1 MNAKLTLKLDSRVIE
16 KAKDYAER
24 RGTSLS
30 QIVEG
35 FFVGLAA
42 TEEPR
47 KAKLPGVVGELAGV
61 LAGIEIEDPKREY
74 AEYLE
79 KKYS

>member
-1 MNAKLTLKLDSRVIE
+1 MNAKLTLKLDKQVIE
-16 KAKDYAER
+16 RAKLYAER

-35 FFVGLAA
+35 FFIGLAA
-42 TEEPR
+42 TEAPR
-47 KAKLPGVVGELAGV
+47 PAKLAGVVGELAGV
-61 LAGIEIEDPKREY
+61 LAGAEIEDPQREY

-79 KKYS
+79 RKYS

>member
-1 MNAKLTLKLDSRVIE
+1 MNSKLTLKLDKQVIE
-16 KAKDYAER
+16 RAKLYAER

-35 FFVGLAA
+35 FFIGLAA
-42 TEEPR
+42 TEAPR
-47 KAKLPGVVGELAGV
+47 KAKLPGVVGDLAGV
-61 LAGIEIEDPKREY
+61 LAGVEIDDPKREY
-74 AEYLE
+74 ADYLE